1 MGFEMK
7 KADVVR
13 LMREY
18 DVEGRGKVTL
28 DQFSDMGTV
37 PCRATFLFSFRLF
50 ISDSDRNSFLC
61 DIFRVAEFNGTVIH
75 RSDRI
80 AVTEL
85 VLARDPLEEWR
96 QAFTLFDE
104 DTSGRISL
112 KNLRRVAR
120 ELGETLADDELR
132 AMIDEFDRDGDGE
145 SAFVFCTVLLLVAL
159 MCLFLR
165 LQSSLCC
172 YLSSI
177 F

>member
-1 MGFEMK
+1 MDKMKKRPTGAGARKRELPERKRQEIQEAFTLFDNDKDGEIDYHELKVALRALGFEMK

-28 DQFSDMGTV
+28 DQFSDM
-37 PCRATFLFSFRLF
+37 
-50 ISDSDRNSFLC
+50 
-61 DIFRVAEFNGTVIH
+61 
-75 RSDRI
+75 
-80 AVTEL
+80 VTEL

-104 DTSGRISL
+104 DSSGRISL

-120 ELGETLADDELR
+120 ELGETLQDDELR

-145 SAFVFCTVLLLVAL
+145 INFDEFVAL
-159 MCLFLR
+159 M
-165 LQSSLCC
+165 SGEDVTPTSA
-172 YLSSI
+172 SI
-177 F
+177 ST